1 MTNDNVDSL
10 RELERILLAGKD
22 YYLVLQ
28 VHRTC
33 DLDLIKKQYKNKA
46 LLVHPDKNSD
56 LRAEEC
62 FKLLAEAF
70 TCLSDAELRKHYDAG
85 GEIDEATR
93 RKAEVCKDKRNR
105 MENRNRSPTFQ
116 EFSMEMK
123 VRLAAELYRQVN
135 AFLCS
140 LNSSLA
146 SSVSYS
152 QPSHPQ
158 FASVTGYN
166 KSQPPAFGSVT
177 GYSTSSKPQDFG
189 TVTGYAST
197 AGSVE
202 ASSTPKFGSVTGY
215 SSARSQGFGS
225 VTGYSSARS
234 QAPNF
239 GSVTNYQ
246 KQSPPEFGSVT
257 GYNKK

>member
-93 RKAEVCKDKRNR
+93 RKAE
-105 MENRNRSPTFQ
+105 